1 MDVLFRGVKVRVD
14 EKWTWGEGGQ
24 KRPKMGGRP
33 MYKPPCYDAAQ
44 DPSSTYVLLGGIHLV
59 CTHFFGLF

>member
-14 EKWTWGEGGQ
+14 EKWTWGRGGGQ

-33 MYKPPCYDAAQ
+33 LYTGTVPREIFLDVGLVVI
-44 DPSSTYVLLGGIHLV
+44 SSGR
-59 CTHFFGLF
+59 LFSPKFMIQ